1 MNFTYITQLTTAIL
15 FTPLL
20 SCAAEPVTEVHTSYG
35 KVEVIRNTVPAQL
48 RFAGKKIATIGA
60 DSASLI
66 PYYPKG
72 GPEYIVV
79 QTIRADPTCTHV
91 YLMLEVS
98 DEGAKVSKEFGRCR
112 YVAGSGMAGS
122 EPVLHLNNP
131 EDPQAGV
138 ETYQWHGADVTLVA
152 ESPSLCSAQGFLAR
166 KNAQPLRAPLVSRVS
181 GSGRLQ
187 FLSAPDSDCAM
198 HGVFVVP
205 GDSVTASL
213 ASDGYVYANY
223 TNPKS
228 GRKVQG
234 WVPRER
240 LSDL

>member
-1 MNFTYITQLTTAIL
+1 MNFTHIKQLTAAIL
-15 FTPLL
+15 FAPLL
-20 SCAAEPVTEVHTSYG
+20 ACAAEPVTELHTSYG
-35 KVEVIRNTVPAQL
+35 KVEVIRNTEPVQL
-48 RFAGKKIATIGA
+48 LFAGKKIASIGA

-66 PYYPKG
+66 PYYSKG
-72 GPEYIVV
+72 GPEYVVV
-79 QTIRADPTCTHV
+79 QTIRADPTCTYV

-112 YVAGSGMAGS
+112 HIAGSGMAGS
-122 EPVLHLNNP
+122 EPVLHLSNQ
-131 EDPQAGV
+131 EGQQAGV
-138 ETYQWHGADVTLVA
+138 ETYQWHGADVTLAV
-152 ESPSLCSAQGFLAR
+152 ESPSICSAQGFLAR
-166 KNAQPLRAPLVSRVS
+166 KNAQPLRAQLVSRVS

-187 FLSAPDSDCAM
+187 FLSAPDTNCAM

-213 ASDGYVYANY
+213 AADGYVYVNY